1 MMDASYRVSNVRKCG
16 YIPMKVATLTQTGR
30 TVAYAMTTK
39 EDKEAHAFLTDA
51 VVTTVEN
58 VVNKKKAHGES
69 FF

>member
-1 MMDASYRVSNVRKCG
+1 
-16 YIPMKVATLTQTGR
+16 
-30 TVAYAMTTK
+30 MTTK
-39 EDKEAHAFLTDA
+39 EDKEVHAFLTDA

>member
-1 MMDASYRVSNVRKCG
+1 M
-16 YIPMKVATLTQTGR
+16 
-30 TVAYAMTTK
+30 
-39 EDKEAHAFLTDA
+39 EAHALLTDA